1 MQLVVETKTK
11 QNKRGV
17 ALSKHFDNYM
27 KASLYSVIFYFF
39 VFIGYEALWSWD
51 PIRLTDI
58 SYL

>member
-11 QNKRGV
+11 QSKRGV

-39 VFIGYEALWSWD
+39 VFIGFKALWSLD
-51 PIRLTDI
+51 PIRLNDI